1 MSRRA
6 QSFASGGR
14 ERGGMGKKPKS
25 GCERGGEEGQ
35 RGVGVWES
43 DKVSVTR
50 ALIDGVVLELNVGC
64 K

>member
-14 ERGGMGKKPKS
+14 ERGGKAKKPKS

-35 RGVGVWES
+35 RGVGVES
-43 DKVSVTR
+43 DKVSVTS
-50 ALIDGVVLELNVGC
+50 LD
-64 K
+64 